1 MPVSEKRIAELD
13 GLRGIAILLVL
24 LWHFTGMLVD
34 PAQGDVQY
42 LAWRYLIFGR
52 TGVDLFFVL
61 SGFLIIGIL
70 IDNRDSP
77 DYFTTFYARRALRL
91 LPPYLILLGGCWLL
105 FEVSNARAEAYFGR
119 ELPLWSLLT
128 FTQNWVM
135 ASINSY
141 GATLSGGTWSLAIEE
156 QFYLFAPLLILVL
169 PPRWLIKALV
179 AVGTVSLV
187 ARSAYFH
194 LHPEHVLA
202 PYVVTVFRLDGL
214 CAGGVIAIAYRHS
227 AMWSAIVLRRKAL
240 LTALA
245 ILIAILPF
253 YTWSLRSD
261 FGPLVEYD
269 FGHAY
274 LALLYGLILT
284 SALVWSG
291 KPSTAWL
298 RGKNLTAVGAI
309 SYSLYLFHPSFKAL
323 FFVLARRGEQLTS
336 PIDIALLSA
345 AIISTFVFCALLYR
359 YVERPAQKSGHRF
372 RYDVADSYRLPW
384 HAKEIGV
391 ASVGVPP
398 PYDVDRI

>member
-1 MPVSEKRIAELD
+1 MPISEKRIPELD
-13 GLRGIAILLVL
+13 GVRGIAILLVL

-34 PAQGDVQY
+34 PSQGDVQY

-77 DYFTTFYARRALRL
+77 NYFATFYARRALRI
-91 LPPYLILLGGCWLL
+91 LPPYLILVGACWLL
-105 FEVSNARAEAYFGR
+105 FKVSNARAEAYFGR

-156 QFYLFAPLLILVL
+156 QFYLFAPMLILLL
-169 PPRWLIKALV
+169 PPRWLMKALV
-179 AVGTVSLV
+179 AIGVISLV
-187 ARSAYFH
+187 ARSAYFY
-194 LHPEHVLA
+194 LHPEQMLA

-227 AMWSAIVLRRKAL
+227 AVWSAIVLRRKAL
-240 LTALA
+240 LAALA
-245 ILIAILPF
+245 ILMAIVPF

-261 FGPLVEYD
+261 FSHLAEYH

-274 LALLYGLILT
+274 LALLYGAILT
-284 SALVWSG
+284 SVLVWCG

-298 RGKNLTAVGAI
+298 RSKNLTAVGAI
-309 SYSLYLFHPSFKAL
+309 SYSLYLFHPSFKEL
-323 FFVLARRGEQLTS
+323 FFVLAHRGEQLTS
-336 PIDIALLSA
+336 PIDIVLLSA
-345 AIISTFVFCALLYR
+345 AIVSTFVFCAVLYR
-359 YVERPAQKSGHRF
+359 CVERPAQRLGHRF
-372 RYDVADSYRLPW
+372 SYECPTRLRWDTAAHDNPLSP
-384 HAKEIGV
+384 IV
-391 ASVGVPP
+391 M
-398 PYDVDRI
+398 DRPSRQ